1 MASTFGE
8 LLPIYTVIPFLGML
22 ASIAIFPLLSPKIWH
37 HHFGKITLIWATFGV
52 LVILYYLQLD
62 GVHIILHVLL
72 EEYLPFILLLSA
84 LYVVSSGIYV
94 SNFLSGTPLSN
105 TLYLALGTPLASL
118 MGTTGASM
126 VLIGPFLRANAWR
139 KKRDFMVVFYIFL
152 ISNIGGSLTPI
163 GDPPLFLGYLKG
175 VPFFWTLNLFLPM
188 FFLYFPLLLIYYFL
202 DRHFYL
208 KEIKERKQNVP
219 LQKDPFRIEG
229 LYNISFIFLIIAVLL
244 FSGKANL
251 PKVNF
256 FGIELTLNSLIRNL
270 FLLGILAISHFITPY
285 EIKAKNEFS
294 WYPIKEVIIIFF
306 GLFITMIPA
315 VQILL
320 SGEKGAFGPIIREM
334 DKPYHYFYG
343 TGVFSAFLDNAPT
356 YLTFLSA
363 LLGKF
368 YQGLPEGIALSL
380 LIEEYPKYLLAISC
394 GAVFWGAMTY
404 IGNAPNFMVRSIA
417 EERGIPMPSFFGYM
431 FKYSFPILFPLFVL
445 LTLIFFR
452 G

>member
-1 MASTFGE
+1 MANSFGE
-8 LLPIYTVIPFLGML
+8 LLPIYTIIPFLGML
-22 ASIAIFPLLSPKIWH
+22 ASIAIFPLLCPRIWH
-37 HHFGKITLIWATFGV
+37 HHFGKITLFWATFGV
-52 LVILYYLQLD
+52 LVILYYLRLE
-62 GVHIILHVLL
+62 GVYLVFHVLL
-72 EEYLPFILLLSA
+72 EEYLPFIILLSA
-84 LYVVSSGIYV
+84 LYVVSCGIYV
-94 SNFLSGTPLSN
+94 SNFLSGTPLTN
-105 TLYLALGTPLASL
+105 TLYLAFGTPLASL

-152 ISNIGGSLTPI
+152 VSNIGGSLTPL

-175 VPFFWTLNLFLPM
+175 VPFFWTLNLLFPMLFLC
-188 FFLYFPLLLIYYFL
+188 LPLLLIYYLL
-202 DRHFYL
+202 DRRFYL
-208 KEIKERKQNVP
+208 NERKQNIP
-219 LQKDPFRIEG
+219 LQKEPFHIEG
-229 LYNISFIFLIIAVLL
+229 LYNLFLIFLIIAVLL

-256 FGIELTLNSLIRNL
+256 LGIDLSLNSLIRDL
-270 FLLGILAISHFITPY
+270 LLLGILGISHFITPY

-320 SGEKGAFGPIIREM
+320 SGEKGAFGPIIRGM

-343 TGVFSAFLDNAPT
+343 AGVFSAFLDNAPT
-356 YLTFLSA
+356 YLTFWSA

-368 YQGLPEGIALSL
+368 YQGLPEGTALSL
-380 LIEEYPKYLLAISC
+380 LIKEHPKYLLAISC

-404 IGNAPNFMVRSIA
+404 IGNAPNFMVKSIA
-417 EERGIPMPSFFGYM
+417 EERGIPMPSFFGYV
-431 FKYSFPILFPLFVL
+431 FKYSLPILFPLFVL
-445 LTLIFFR
+445 LSLIYFKS
-452 G
+452 

>member
-1 MASTFGE
+1 MANSFGE
-8 LLPIYTVIPFLGML
+8 LFPIYTIIPFLGML
-22 ASIAIFPLLSPKIWH
+22 ASIAIFPLLCPRIWH

-52 LVILYYLQLD
+52 LVILYYLQVE
-62 GVHIILHVLL
+62 GVYLIFHVLL
-72 EEYLPFILLLSA
+72 EEYLPFIILLSA
-84 LYVVSSGIYV
+84 LYVVSCGIYV
-94 SNFLSGTPLSN
+94 SNFLSGTPQTN
-105 TLYLALGTPLASL
+105 TLYLAFGTPLASL

-152 ISNIGGSLTPI
+152 VSNIGGSLTPL

-175 VPFFWTLNLFLPM
+175 VPFFWTINLLFPMLFLC
-188 FFLYFPLLLIYYFL
+188 LPLLLIYYFL
-202 DRHFYL
+202 DRRFYL
-208 KEIKERKQNVP
+208 NERKQNIP
-219 LQKDPFRIEG
+219 LQKEPFHIQG
-229 LYNISFIFLIIAVLL
+229 LYNLFLNFLIIAVLL

-256 FGIELTLNSLIRNL
+256 FGIDLSLNSLIRDL
-270 FLLGILAISHFITPY
+270 LLLGILAISHLITPY

-320 SGEKGAFGPIIREM
+320 SGEKGAFGPLIHGM

-343 TGVFSAFLDNAPT
+343 AGVFSAFLDNAPT

-368 YQGLPEGIALSL
+368 YQGLPEGTALSL
-380 LIEEYPKYLLAISC
+380 LIKEHPKYLLAISC

-404 IGNAPNFMVRSIA
+404 IGNAPNFMVKSIA
-417 EERGIPMPSFFGYM
+417 EERGIPMPSFFGYV
-431 FKYSFPILFPLFVL
+431 FKYSLPILFPLFVL
-445 LTLIFFR
+445 LSLIFFK

>member
-1 MASTFGE
+1 MANSFGE
-8 LLPIYTVIPFLGML
+8 LFPIYTIIPFLGML
-22 ASIAIFPLLSPKIWH
+22 ASIAIFPLLCPRIWH
-37 HHFGKITLIWATFGV
+37 HHFGKITIFWATFGV
-52 LVILYYLQLD
+52 LVIIYFLQVEGVYL
-62 GVHIILHVLL
+62 ILHVLL
-72 EEYLPFILLLSA
+72 EEYLPFIILLSA
-84 LYVVSSGIYV
+84 LYVVSCGIYV
-94 SNFLSGTPLSN
+94 SNFLSGTPLTN
-105 TLYLALGTPLASL
+105 TLYLAFGTPLASL

-152 ISNIGGSLTPI
+152 VSNIGGSLTPL

-175 VPFFWTLNLFLPM
+175 VPFFWTLNLLFPMLFLC
-188 FFLYFPLLLIYYFL
+188 LPLLLIYYFL
-202 DRHFYL
+202 DRRFYL
-208 KEIKERKQNVP
+208 NERKQNIP
-219 LQKDPFRIEG
+219 LQKEPFHIQG
-229 LYNISFIFLIIAVLL
+229 LYNLFLIFLIIAVLL

-251 PKVNF
+251 PKANF
-256 FGIELTLNSLIRNL
+256 FGIELSLNSLIRDL
-270 FLLGILAISHFITPY
+270 LLLGILAISHLITPY
-285 EIKAKNEFS
+285 EIKANNEFS

-320 SGEKGAFGPIIREM
+320 SGEKGAFGPLIHWM

-343 TGVFSAFLDNAPT
+343 SGVFSAFLDNAPT

-368 YQGLPEGIALSL
+368 YQGLPEGTAFSL
-380 LIEEYPKYLLAISC
+380 LIKEHPKYLLAISC

-404 IGNAPNFMVRSIA
+404 IGNAPNFMVKSIA
-417 EERGIPMPSFFGYM
+417 EERGIPMPSFFGYV
-431 FKYSFPILFPLFVL
+431 FKYSLPILFPLFVL
-445 LTLIFFR
+445 LSQIFFK

>member
-1 MASTFGE
+1 MANSFGE
-8 LLPIYTVIPFLGML
+8 LFPIYTVIPFLGML
-22 ASIAIFPLLSPKIWH
+22 ASIAIFPLLCPRIWH

-52 LVILYYLQLD
+52 LVILYYLQVE
-62 GVHIILHVLL
+62 GVYLIFHVLL
-72 EEYLPFILLLSA
+72 EEYLPFIILLSA
-84 LYVVSSGIYV
+84 LYVVSCGIYV
-94 SNFLSGTPLSN
+94 SNFLSGTPLTN
-105 TLYLALGTPLASL
+105 TLYLAFGTPLASL

-152 ISNIGGSLTPI
+152 VSNIGGSLTPL

-175 VPFFWTLNLFLPM
+175 VPFFWTLNLLFPMLFLC
-188 FFLYFPLLLIYYFL
+188 LPLLLIYYLL
-202 DRHFYL
+202 DRRFYL
-208 KEIKERKQNVP
+208 NERKQNIP
-219 LQKDPFRIEG
+219 LQKEPFHIEG
-229 LYNISFIFLIIAVLL
+229 LYNLFLIFLIIAVLL

-256 FGIELTLNSLIRNL
+256 FGIDLSLNSLIRDL
-270 FLLGILAISHFITPY
+270 LLLGILAISHLITPY

-320 SGEKGAFGPIIREM
+320 SGEKGAFGPLIHGM

-343 TGVFSAFLDNAPT
+343 SGVFSAFLDNAPT

-368 YQGLPEGIALSL
+368 YQGLPEGTALSL
-380 LIEEYPKYLLAISC
+380 LIKEHPKYLLAISC

-404 IGNAPNFMVRSIA
+404 IGNAPNFMVKSIA
-417 EERGIPMPSFFGYM
+417 EERGIPMPSFFGYV
-431 FKYSFPILFPLFVL
+431 FKYSLPILFPLFVL
-445 LTLIFFR
+445 LSLIFFK

>member
-1 MASTFGE
+1 MANSFGE
-8 LLPIYTVIPFLGML
+8 LLPIYTIIPFLGML
-22 ASIAIFPLLSPKIWH
+22 ASIAIFPLLCPRIWH
-37 HHFGKITLIWATFGV
+37 HHFGKITLFWATFGV
-52 LVILYYLQLD
+52 LVILYYLRLE
-62 GVHIILHVLL
+62 GVYLVFHVLL
-72 EEYLPFILLLSA
+72 EEYLPFIILLSA
-84 LYVVSSGIYV
+84 LYVVSCGIYV
-94 SNFLSGTPLSN
+94 SNFLSGTPLTN
-105 TLYLALGTPLASL
+105 TLYLAFGTPLASL

-152 ISNIGGSLTPI
+152 VSNIGGSLTPL

-175 VPFFWTLNLFLPM
+175 VPFFWTLNLLFPMLFLC
-188 FFLYFPLLLIYYFL
+188 LPLLLIYYLL
-202 DRHFYL
+202 DRRFYL
-208 KEIKERKQNVP
+208 NERKQNIP
-219 LQKDPFRIEG
+219 LQKEPFHIEG
-229 LYNISFIFLIIAVLL
+229 LYNLFLIILIVAVLL

-256 FGIELTLNSLIRNL
+256 LGIDLSLNSLIRDL
-270 FLLGILAISHFITPY
+270 LLLGILGISHFITPY

-315 VQILL
+315 VQLLL
-320 SGEKGAFGPIIREM
+320 SGEKGAFGPIIRGM

-343 TGVFSAFLDNAPT
+343 AGVFSAFLDNAPT

-368 YQGLPEGIALSL
+368 YQGLPEGTALSL
-380 LIEEYPKYLLAISC
+380 LIKEHPKYLLAISC

-404 IGNAPNFMVRSIA
+404 IGNAPNFMVKSIA
-417 EERGIPMPSFFGYM
+417 EERGIPMPSFFGYV
-431 FKYSFPILFPLFVL
+431 FKYSLPILFPLFVL
-445 LTLIFFR
+445 LSLIYFKS
-452 G
+452 

>member
-1 MASTFGE
+1 MANFFGE
-8 LLPIYTVIPFLGML
+8 LLPLHTVIPFLGML
-22 ASIAIFPLLSPKIWH
+22 ASIAIFPLLCPRIWH
-37 HHFGKITLIWATFGV
+37 HHFGKITLFWASFAV
-52 LVILYYLQLD
+52 LVILYYLHFD
-62 GVHIILHVLL
+62 GVYLIVHVLL

-84 LYVVSSGIYV
+84 LYVVSCGIYV
-94 SNFLSGTPLSN
+94 SNFLSGTPLTN
-105 TLYLALGTPLASL
+105 TLYLAFGAPLASL

-152 ISNIGGSLTPI
+152 VSNIGGSLTPL

-175 VPFFWTLNLFLPM
+175 VPFFWTLNLLFPMLFLC
-188 FFLYFPLLLIYYFL
+188 LPLLLIYYFL
-202 DRHFYL
+202 DRRFYL
-208 KEIKERKQNVP
+208 NERKQNIP
-219 LQKDPFRIEG
+219 LQKEPFRIEG
-229 LYNISFIFLIIAVLL
+229 LYNLFLIFLIIAVLL

-256 FGIELTLNSLIRNL
+256 FGIDLSLNSLIRDL
-270 FLLGILAISHFITPY
+270 LLLGILAISYLITPF
-285 EIKAKNEFS
+285 EIRAKNEFS

-320 SGEKGAFGPIIREM
+320 SGEKGAFGPLIHGM

-343 TGVFSAFLDNAPT
+343 AGVFSAFLDNAPS

-368 YQGLPEGIALSL
+368 YPGLPEGTALSL
-380 LIEEYPKYLLAISC
+380 LIKEHPKYLLAISC
-394 GAVFWGAMTY
+394 GAVFWGAVTY
-404 IGNAPNFMVRSIA
+404 IGNAPNFMVKSIA
-417 EERGIPMPSFFGYM
+417 EDRGIPMPSFFGYL
-431 FKYSFPILFPLFVL
+431 FKYSLPILFPLFVL
-445 LTLIFFR
+445 LSLIFFR

>member
-1 MASTFGE
+1 MANSFGE
-8 LLPIYTVIPFLGML
+8 LLPIYTIIPFLGML
-22 ASIAIFPLLSPKIWH
+22 ASIAIFPLLCPRIWH
-37 HHFGKITLIWATFGV
+37 HHFGKITLFWATFGV
-52 LVILYYLQLD
+52 LVILYYLRLE
-62 GVHIILHVLL
+62 GVYLIFHVLL
-72 EEYLPFILLLSA
+72 EEYLPFVILLSA
-84 LYVVSSGIYV
+84 LYVVSCGIYV
-94 SNFLSGTPLSN
+94 SNFLSGTPLTN
-105 TLYLALGTPLASL
+105 TLYLAFGTPLASL

-152 ISNIGGSLTPI
+152 VSNIGGSLTPL

-175 VPFFWTLNLFLPM
+175 VPFFWTLKLLFPMLFL
-188 FFLYFPLLLIYYFL
+188 FLPLLLIYYLL
-202 DRHFYL
+202 DRRFYL
-208 KEIKERKQNVP
+208 NERKQNIP
-219 LQKDPFRIEG
+219 LQKEPFHIEG
-229 LYNISFIFLIIAVLL
+229 LYNLFLIFLIIAVLL

-256 FGIELTLNSLIRNL
+256 FGIDLSLNSILRDL
-270 FLLGILAISHFITPY
+270 LLLGILAISHLITPY

-320 SGEKGAFGPIIREM
+320 SGEKGAFGPLIHGM

-343 TGVFSAFLDNAPT
+343 AGVFSAFLDNAPT

-368 YQGLPEGIALSL
+368 YQGLPEGTALSL
-380 LIEEYPKYLLAISC
+380 LIKEHPKYLLAISC

-404 IGNAPNFMVRSIA
+404 IGNAPNFMVKSIA
-417 EERGIPMPSFFGYM
+417 EERGIPMPSFFGYV
-431 FKYSFPILFPLFVL
+431 FKYSLPILFPLFVL
-445 LTLIFFR
+445 LSLIYFKS
-452 G
+452 

>member
-1 MASTFGE
+1 MANSFGE
-8 LLPIYTVIPFLGML
+8 LLPIYTIIPFLGML
-22 ASIAIFPLLSPKIWH
+22 ASIAIFPLLCPRIWH
-37 HHFGKITLIWATFGV
+37 HHFGKITLFWATFGV
-52 LVILYYLQLD
+52 LVILYYLRLE
-62 GVHIILHVLL
+62 GVYLVFHVLL
-72 EEYLPFILLLSA
+72 EEYLPFIILLSA
-84 LYVVSSGIYV
+84 LYVVSCGIYV
-94 SNFLSGTPLSN
+94 SNFLSGTPLTN
-105 TLYLALGTPLASL
+105 TLYLAFGTPLASL

-152 ISNIGGSLTPI
+152 VSNIGGSLTPL

-175 VPFFWTLNLFLPM
+175 VPFFWTLNLLFPMLFLC
-188 FFLYFPLLLIYYFL
+188 LPLLLIYYLL
-202 DRHFYL
+202 DRRFYL
-208 KEIKERKQNVP
+208 NERKQNIP
-219 LQKDPFRIEG
+219 LQKEPFHIDG
-229 LYNISFIFLIIAVLL
+229 LYNLFLIFLIIAVLL

-256 FGIELTLNSLIRNL
+256 LGIDLSLNSLIRDL
-270 FLLGILAISHFITPY
+270 LLLGILAISHFITPY

-320 SGEKGAFGPIIREM
+320 SGEKGAFGPLIHGM

-343 TGVFSAFLDNAPT
+343 AGVFSAFLDNAPT

-368 YQGLPEGIALSL
+368 YQGLPEGTALSL
-380 LIEEYPKYLLAISC
+380 LIKEHPKYLLAISC

-404 IGNAPNFMVRSIA
+404 IGNAPNFMVKSIA
-417 EERGIPMPSFFGYM
+417 EERGIPMPSFFGYV
-431 FKYSFPILFPLFVL
+431 FKYSLPILFPLFVL
-445 LTLIFFR
+445 LSLIYFKS
-452 G
+452 

>member
-1 MASTFGE
+1 MANSFGE
-8 LLPIYTVIPFLGML
+8 LFPIYTVIPFLGML
-22 ASIAIFPLLSPKIWH
+22 ASIAIFPLLSPRIWH
-37 HHFGKITLIWATFGV
+37 HHFGKITIFWATFGV
-52 LVILYYLQLD
+52 LVIIYFLQVEGVYL
-62 GVHIILHVLL
+62 IFHVLL
-72 EEYLPFILLLSA
+72 EEYLPFIILLSA
-84 LYVVSSGIYV
+84 LYVVSCGIYV

-105 TLYLALGTPLASL
+105 TLYLAFGTPLASL

-152 ISNIGGSLTPI
+152 VSNVGGSLTPL

-175 VPFFWTLNLFLPM
+175 VPFFWTINLLFPMLFLC
-188 FFLYFPLLLIYYFL
+188 LPLLFIYYFL
-202 DRHFYL
+202 DRRFYL
-208 KEIKERKQNVP
+208 NERKQNIP
-219 LQKDPFRIEG
+219 LQKEPFHIQG
-229 LYNISFIFLIIAVLL
+229 LYNLFLIFLIIAVLL

-256 FGIELTLNSLIRNL
+256 FGIDLSLNSLIRDL
-270 FLLGILAISHFITPY
+270 LLLGILAISHFITPY

-294 WYPIKEVIIIFF
+294 WYPIKEVNIIFF

-320 SGEKGAFGPIIREM
+320 SGEKGAFGPLIQGM
-334 DKPYHYFYG
+334 DKTYHYFYG
-343 TGVFSAFLDNAPT
+343 SGVFSAFLDNAPS
-356 YLTFLSA
+356 YLTFLSG

-368 YQGLPEGIALSL
+368 YQGLPEWTALSL
-380 LIEEYPKYLLAISC
+380 LIKEHPKYLLAISC

-404 IGNAPNFMVRSIA
+404 IGNAPNFMVKSIA
-417 EERGIPMPSFFGYM
+417 EERGIPMPSFFGYV
-431 FKYSFPILFPLFVL
+431 FKYSLPILFPLFVL
-445 LTLIFFR
+445 LSLIFFK

>member
-1 MASTFGE
+1 MANSFGE
-8 LLPIYTVIPFLGML
+8 LLPIYTIIPFLGML
-22 ASIAIFPLLSPKIWH
+22 ASIAIFPLLCPRIWH
-37 HHFGKITLIWATFGV
+37 HHFGKITLFWATFGV
-52 LVILYYLQLD
+52 LVILYYLRLE
-62 GVHIILHVLL
+62 GVYLIFHVLL
-72 EEYLPFILLLSA
+72 EEYLPFIILLSA
-84 LYVVSSGIYV
+84 LYVVSCGIYV
-94 SNFLSGTPLSN
+94 SNFLSGTPLTN
-105 TLYLALGTPLASL
+105 TLYLAFGTPLASL

-152 ISNIGGSLTPI
+152 VSNIGGSLTPL

-175 VPFFWTLNLFLPM
+175 VPFFWTLKLLFPMLFLC
-188 FFLYFPLLLIYYFL
+188 LPLLLIYYLL
-202 DRHFYL
+202 DRRFYL
-208 KEIKERKQNVP
+208 NERKQNIP
-219 LQKDPFRIEG
+219 LQKEPFHIEG
-229 LYNISFIFLIIAVLL
+229 LYNLFFIFLIIAVLL

-256 FGIELTLNSLIRNL
+256 LGIDLSLNSLIRDL
-270 FLLGILAISHFITPY
+270 LLLGILGISHFITPY

-320 SGEKGAFGPIIREM
+320 SGEKGAFGPIIRGM

-343 TGVFSAFLDNAPT
+343 AGVFSAFLDNAPT

-368 YQGLPEGIALSL
+368 YQGLPEGTALSL
-380 LIEEYPKYLLAISC
+380 LIKEHPKYLLAISC

-404 IGNAPNFMVRSIA
+404 IGNAPNFMVKSIA
-417 EERGIPMPSFFGYM
+417 EERGIPMPSFFGYV
-431 FKYSFPILFPLFVL
+431 FKYSLPILFPLFVL
-445 LTLIFFR
+445 LSLIYFKS
-452 G
+452 

>member
-1 MASTFGE
+1 MASSFGE
-8 LLPIYTVIPFLGML
+8 VLPIYTVIPFLGML
-22 ASIAIFPLLSPKIWH
+22 VSIAIFPLLCPRIWH
-37 HHFGKITLIWATFGV
+37 HHFGKITLFWATIGV
-52 LVILYYLQLD
+52 LVILYYLRLK
-62 GVHIILHVLL
+62 GVYLVFHVLL
-72 EEYLPFILLLSA
+72 EEYLPFIILLSA
-84 LYVVSSGIYV
+84 LYVVSCGIYV
-94 SNFLSGTPLSN
+94 SNFLSGTPLTN
-105 TLYLALGTPLASL
+105 TLYLAFGSPLASL

-126 VLIGPFLRANAWR
+126 VLISPFLRANAWR

-152 ISNIGGSLTPI
+152 VSNIGGSLTPL

-175 VPFFWTLNLFLPM
+175 VPFFWTLNLLFPMLFLC
-188 FFLYFPLLLIYYFL
+188 LPLLLIYYLL
-202 DRHFYL
+202 DRSFYL
-208 KEIKERKQNVP
+208 NEKKQNIP
-219 LQKDPFRIEG
+219 LQKEPFRIEG
-229 LYNISFIFLIIAVLL
+229 LYNLFLIFLIIAVLL

-256 FGIELTLNSLIRNL
+256 FGIDLSLNSLIRD
-270 FLLGILAISHFITPY
+270 LLLLSILAISHFITPY

-320 SGEKGAFGPIIREM
+320 SGEKGAFGPLIRGM
-334 DKPYHYFYG
+334 DKPYHFFYG

-368 YQGLPEGIALSL
+368 YQGLPEGTALSL
-380 LIEEYPKYLLAISC
+380 LIKEHPKYLLAISC

-404 IGNAPNFMVRSIA
+404 IGNAPNFMVKSIA
-417 EERGIPMPSFFGYM
+417 EERGIPMPSFFGYV
-431 FKYSFPILFPLFVL
+431 FKYSLPILFPLFVL
-445 LTLIFFR
+445 LSLIYFKS
-452 G
+452 

>member
-1 MASTFGE
+1 MANSFGE
-8 LLPIYTVIPFLGML
+8 LFPIYTIIPFLGML
-22 ASIAIFPLLSPKIWH
+22 ASIAIFPLLSPRIWH
-37 HHFGKITLIWATFGV
+37 HHFGKITIFWATFGV
-52 LVILYYLQLD
+52 LVIIYFLQVEGVYL
-62 GVHIILHVLL
+62 IFHVLL
-72 EEYLPFILLLSA
+72 EEYLPFIILLSA
-84 LYVVSSGIYV
+84 LYVVSCGIYV

-105 TLYLALGTPLASL
+105 TFYLAFGTPLASL

-152 ISNIGGSLTPI
+152 VSNIGGSLTPL

-175 VPFFWTLNLFLPM
+175 VPFFWTLNLLFPMLFLC
-188 FFLYFPLLLIYYFL
+188 LPLLLIYYFL
-202 DRHFYL
+202 DRRFYL
-208 KEIKERKQNVP
+208 NERKQNIP
-219 LQKDPFRIEG
+219 LQKEPFHIQG
-229 LYNISFIFLIIAVLL
+229 LYNLFLNFLIIAVLL

-256 FGIELTLNSLIRNL
+256 FGIDLSLNSLIRDL
-270 FLLGILAISHFITPY
+270 LLLGILAISHLITPY
-285 EIKAKNEFS
+285 EIKANNEFS

-320 SGEKGAFGPIIREM
+320 YGEKGAFGPLIQGM

-368 YQGLPEGIALSL
+368 YQGLPEGAALSL
-380 LIEEYPKYLLAISC
+380 LIKEHPKYLLAISC

-404 IGNAPNFMVRSIA
+404 IGNAPNFMVKSIA
-417 EERGIPMPSFFGYM
+417 EERGIPMPSFFGYV
-431 FKYSFPILFPLFVL
+431 FKYSLPILFPLFVL
-445 LTLIFFR
+445 LSLIYFK

>member
-1 MASTFGE
+1 MANSFGE

-22 ASIAIFPLLSPKIWH
+22 ASIAIFPLLCPRIWH
-37 HHFGKITLIWATFGV
+37 HHFGKITLIWATFGF
-52 LVILYYLQLD
+52 LVILYYLQVE
-62 GVHIILHVLL
+62 GVYLIFHVLL
-72 EEYLPFILLLSA
+72 EEYLPFIILLSA
-84 LYVVSSGIYV
+84 LYVVSCGIYV
-94 SNFLSGTPLSN
+94 SNFLSGTPLTN
-105 TLYLALGTPLASL
+105 TLYLAFGTPLASL

-139 KKRDFMVVFYIFL
+139 EKRDFMVVFFIFL
-152 ISNIGGSLTPI
+152 ISNIGGSLTPL

-175 VPFFWTLNLFLPM
+175 VPFFWTINLLFPMLFLC
-188 FFLYFPLLLIYYFL
+188 LPLLLIYYLL
-202 DRHFYL
+202 DRRFYL
-208 KEIKERKQNVP
+208 NERKQNIL
-219 LQKDPFRIEG
+219 LQKEPFHIEG
-229 LYNISFIFLIIAVLL
+229 LYNLFLIFLIIAVLL

-256 FGIELTLNSLIRNL
+256 FGIDLSLNSLIRDIL
-270 FLLGILAISHFITPY
+270 LLGILAISHFITPY

-320 SGEKGAFGPIIREM
+320 SGEKGAFGPLIHGM

-343 TGVFSAFLDNAPT
+343 SGVFSALLDNAPT

-368 YQGLPEGIALSL
+368 YLGLSEGTALSL
-380 LIEEYPKYLLAISC
+380 LIKEHPKYLLAISC

-404 IGNAPNFMVRSIA
+404 IGNAPNFMVKSIA
-417 EERGIPMPSFFGYM
+417 EERGIPMPSFFGYV
-431 FKYSFPILFPLFVL
+431 FKYSLPILFPLFVL
-445 LTLIFFR
+445 LSLIYFK

>member
-8 LLPIYTVIPFLGML
+8 VLPIYTVIPFLGML
-22 ASIAIFPLLSPKIWH
+22 ASIAIFPLLYPRIWH
-37 HHFGKITLIWATFGV
+37 HHFGKITLFWATFGV
-52 LVILYYLQLD
+52 LVILYFLQLD
-62 GVHIILHVLL
+62 GVYLIFHVLL

-84 LYVVSSGIYV
+84 LYVVSCGIYV

-105 TLYLALGTPLASL
+105 TLYLAFGTPLASL

-152 ISNIGGSLTPI
+152 VSNIGGSLTPI

-175 VPFFWTLNLFLPM
+175 VHFFWTLNLLFPMLFLC
-188 FFLYFPLLLIYYFL
+188 LPLLLLYYLL
-202 DRHFYL
+202 DRRFYL
-208 KEIKERKQNVP
+208 NERKQNIP
-219 LQKDPFRIEG
+219 LQKEPFRIEG
-229 LYNISFIFLIIAVLL
+229 LYNLFLIFLIIAVLL

-256 FGIELTLNSLIRNL
+256 FGIDLSLNSLIRDIL
-270 FLLGILAISHFITPY
+270 LLGILAISYFITPY

-320 SGEKGAFGPIIREM
+320 SGEKGAFGPLIQGM

-343 TGVFSAFLDNAPT
+343 AGVFSAFLDNAPS

-368 YQGLPEGIALSL
+368 YQGLPEGTALSL
-380 LIEEYPKYLLAISC
+380 LIKEHPKYLLAISC

-404 IGNAPNFMVRSIA
+404 IGNAPNFMVKSIA
-417 EERGIPMPSFFGYM
+417 EERGIPMPSFFGYV
-431 FKYSFPILFPLFVL
+431 FKYSLPILFPLFVL
-445 LTLIFFR
+445 LSIIFFR
-452 G
+452 VER

>member
-1 MASTFGE
+1 
-8 LLPIYTVIPFLGML
+8 ML
-22 ASIAIFPLLSPKIWH
+22 ASIAIFPLLCPRIWH
-37 HHFGKITLIWATFGV
+37 HQFGKITLFWATIGV
-52 LVILYYLQLD
+52 LVILYYLQVE
-62 GVHIILHVLL
+62 GVYLILHVLL
-72 EEYLPFILLLSA
+72 EEYLPFIILLSA
-84 LYVVSSGIYV
+84 LYVVSCGIYV
-94 SNFLSGTPLSN
+94 SNFLSGTPLTN
-105 TLYLALGTPLASL
+105 TLYLAFGTPLASL

-152 ISNIGGSLTPI
+152 VSNIGGSLTPL

-175 VPFFWTLNLFLPM
+175 VPFFWTLNLLFPMLFLC
-188 FFLYFPLLLIYYFL
+188 LPLLLIYYFL
-202 DRHFYL
+202 DRRFYL
-208 KEIKERKQNVP
+208 NERKQNIP
-219 LQKDPFRIEG
+219 LQKEPFHIQG
-229 LYNISFIFLIIAVLL
+229 LYNLFLIFLIIAVLL

-251 PKVNF
+251 PKANF
-256 FGIELTLNSLIRNL
+256 FGIELSLNSLIRDL
-270 FLLGILAISHFITPY
+270 LLLGILAISHFITPY

-320 SGEKGAFGPIIREM
+320 SGEKGAFGPLIHGM

-343 TGVFSAFLDNAPT
+343 AGVFSAFLDNAPT

-368 YQGLPEGIALSL
+368 YQGLPEGTALSL
-380 LIEEYPKYLLAISC
+380 LIKEHPKYLLAISC

-404 IGNAPNFMVRSIA
+404 IGNAPNFMVKSIA
-417 EERGIPMPSFFGYM
+417 EERGIPMPSFFGYV
-431 FKYSFPILFPLFVL
+431 FKYSLPILFPLFVL
-445 LTLIFFR
+445 LTLIFFK

>member
-1 MASTFGE
+1 MANSFGE
-8 LLPIYTVIPFLGML
+8 LLPIYTIIPFLGML
-22 ASIAIFPLLSPKIWH
+22 ASIAIFPLLCPRIWH

-52 LVILYYLQLD
+52 LVILYYLKVE
-62 GVHIILHVLL
+62 GVYLIFHVLL
-72 EEYLPFILLLSA
+72 EEYLPFIILLSA
-84 LYVVSSGIYV
+84 LYVVSCGIYV
-94 SNFLSGTPLSN
+94 SNFLSGTPLTN
-105 TLYLALGTPLASL
+105 TLYLAFGTPLASL

-152 ISNIGGSLTPI
+152 VSNIGGSLTPL

-175 VPFFWTLNLFLPM
+175 VPFFWTLKLLFPMLFLC
-188 FFLYFPLLLIYYFL
+188 LPLLLIYYLL
-202 DRHFYL
+202 DRRFYL
-208 KEIKERKQNVP
+208 NERKQNIP
-219 LQKDPFRIEG
+219 LQKEPFHIQG
-229 LYNISFIFLIIAVLL
+229 LYNLFLIFLIIAVLL

-256 FGIELTLNSLIRNL
+256 FGIDLSLNSLIRDL
-270 FLLGILAISHFITPY
+270 LLLGILAISHFITPY

-320 SGEKGAFGPIIREM
+320 SGEKGAFGPLIHGM

-343 TGVFSAFLDNAPT
+343 AGVFSAFLDNAPT

-368 YQGLPEGIALSL
+368 YQGLPEGTALSL
-380 LIEEYPKYLLAISC
+380 LIKEHPKYLLAISC

-404 IGNAPNFMVRSIA
+404 IGNAPNFMVKSIA
-417 EERGIPMPSFFGYM
+417 EERGIPMPSFFGYV

-445 LTLIFFR
+445 LSLIFFR